1 MYETEANVKS
11 ESSEQLSPEVISAFG
26 ELRGKVLT
34 RTVLPWSEHC
44 TECVWPTCYSTCDLY
59 SPRQDGKCRRFVDGM
74 VRIDC
79 PVVVSQYLLK
89 IRFKRWGK
97 LWTPGNLRLHSIEKA
112 ENLENRDYRLGT
124 VLYHLPLPTPVK
136 NVITHKRY
144 SFKKRMANRGGSFDE
159 VPTCFL
165 LECFNPAKSAVPLSL
180 TIRSVNAEERIPF
193 QKLIELRPGFQVVRI
208 PFDEISNVMTFDC
221 SFVVELIPNEIAE
234 DTTLYFGLMEFV
246 QETGAVEA
254 KGSIKCVVWDL
265 DNTLWDGV
273 LVEDGASNLRL
284 KPEIVGIIETL
295 DRRGILQ
302 SIASKN
308 SHEEA
313 MQVLKTLGIDE
324 FFLCPQISWGT
335 KGEAVSAIAR
345 QLNISTD
352 TLLFVDDS
360 EFELRQVKDACP
372 GVRALNAKDY
382 LRLPEMKECQVPVTA
397 ESVNRRKMYQVERAR
412 QEVAQTFKDDYAAF
426 LRNCRIELKIQ
437 PLTEDNLTRV
447 HELTQ
452 RTNQMNFSGNRYDR
466 GVLRKILQTSFL
478 DTYVLTCEDQFGSYG
493 IVGFGIV
500 DNREPRM
507 TDLMFSCRIQSK
519 RVEHAFLGYII
530 RKYIANG
537 RDFRADYRKTPRNAP
552 SGRVFADLGMQ
563 EIEVRDGVTSLV
575 FPKDMNVPDDGI
587 IRIIVQES
595 VVSAA

>member
-1 MYETEANVKS
+1 
-11 ESSEQLSPEVISAFG
+11 
-26 ELRGKVLT
+26 
-34 RTVLPWSEHC
+34 LP
-44 TECVWPTCYSTCDLY
+44 V
-59 SPRQDGKCRRFVDGM
+59 
-74 VRIDC
+74 
-79 PVVVSQYLLK
+79 
-89 IRFKRWGK
+89 
-97 LWTPGNLRLHSIEKA
+97 
-112 ENLENRDYRLGT
+112 
-124 VLYHLPLPTPVK
+124 PVK
-136 NVITHKRY
+136 KIITQKRY
-144 SFKKRMANRGGSFDE
+144 SFKKRMASRSGPVGE

-165 LECFNPAKSAVPLSL
+165 LECFNPADGAVHLSL
-180 TIRSVNAEERIPF
+180 TIRSRDVAGRIPF
-193 QKLIELRPGFQVVRI
+193 QKLIDLRPGFQIIRI
-208 PFDEISNVMTFDC
+208 PFDDISKVISFDC
-221 SFVVELIPNEIAE
+221 PFVVELIPNEIAE

-246 QETGAVEA
+246 QETKPAGR

-273 LVEDGASNLRL
+273 LVEDGAENLRL
-284 KPEIVGIIETL
+284 KAGVVSIIEAL

-308 SHEEA
+308 NHEDA
-313 MQVLKTLGIDE
+313 MQVLKTWRIDE

-335 KGEAVSAIAR
+335 KGEAVSVIAQ

-360 EFELRQVKDACP
+360 EFELRQVKAACQ
-372 GVRALNAKDY
+372 GVRVLNAKEY
-382 LRLPEMKECQVPVTA
+382 AGLPEMEECQVPVTA

-412 QEVAQTFKDDYAAF
+412 QEVAQTFKDDYGAF
-426 LRNCRIELKIQ
+426 LRSCRIELRIQ
-437 PLTEDNLTRV
+437 PLTEDNLARV

-466 GVLRKILQTSFL
+466 GVLRKILQTSFFE
-478 DTYVLTCEDQFGSYG
+478 TYVLACEDQFGSYG

-530 RKYIANG
+530 RKYIATG
-537 RDFRADYRKTPRNAP
+537 KDFRADYRKTPGNAP

-563 EIEVRDGVTSLV
+563 EVEARDGVTSLV
-575 FPKDMNVPDDGI
+575 FPKDMDVPDDGI
-587 IRIIVQES
+587 IRIIVQERT
-595 VVSAA
+595 VSAA